1 MDAMQQLQEEIAETI
16 SLPLQFFLHDFT
28 SEYTDEI
35 WILLNIIY
43 TSSVHSDL
51 LSDRDV
57 LKVQL
62 EIDEQSQVIRSICKP
77 AEFFMIWVW
86 ITKTIEKWI
95 SSAVKL
101 DEFESAANLKKVLK
115 LDE

>member
-1 MDAMQQLQEEIAETI
+1 MQQLQEEIAETI
-16 SLPLQFFLHDFT
+16 FLPKSLTNLIT
-28 SEYTDEI
+28 SECQDEI

-43 TSSVHSDL
+43 VSCVDVEL
-51 LSDRDV
+51 LSDRKIV
-57 LKVQL
+57 KVQL
-62 EIDEQSQVIRSICKP
+62 EVDDQSEVIRYLCKP
-77 AEFFMIWVW
+77 AEFFMIWIW
-86 ITKTIEKWI
+86 ITKTVEKWI

>member
-16 SLPLQFFLHDFT
+16 FLPKSLTNLIT
-28 SEYTDEI
+28 SECQDEI

-43 TSSVHSDL
+43 TASVDSDL
-51 LSDRDV
+51 LSDRNV

-62 EIDEQSQVIRSICKP
+62 EIDEQSEVIRYLCNP

-86 ITKTIEKWI
+86 TTKTVEKWI

>member
-16 SLPLQFFLHDFT
+16 FIPKSLTNLIT
-28 SEYTDEI
+28 SECTDEI

-51 LSDRDV
+51 LSDREIF
-57 LKVQL
+57 KVQL
-62 EIDEQSQVIRSICKP
+62 EIDEQSEVIRSICKP
-77 AEFFMIWVW
+77 AEFFMIWIW
-86 ITKTIEKWI
+86 ITKTVEKWI